1 MVNVVILGDLIHVV
15 FCLRYVIDLK
25 SNVIWPI
32 LWLKLDNWQMDIICF
47 LKNGHHIISRTIW
60 PYFQANLFFSFTQFF
75 TIGYYDVFINK
86 KCSSLNCTISYLIT
100 NYMHGQCVFD
110 KKTRPQ
116 EYIHLLIGI
125 MFVWDLS
132 NSITYHHQ
140 RGNKWNARRCYLRNV
155 FSMTWSFK
163 Q

>member
-110 KKTRPQ
+110 KKQWPL
-116 EYIHLLIGI
+116 EYIKLVKGKIFI
-125 MFVWDLS
+125 WDS
-132 NSITYHHQ
+132 PSIIIYHHQ
-140 RGNKWNARRCYLRNV
+140 RGNKTKGEKMLL
-155 FSMTWSFK
+155 T
-163 Q
+163 